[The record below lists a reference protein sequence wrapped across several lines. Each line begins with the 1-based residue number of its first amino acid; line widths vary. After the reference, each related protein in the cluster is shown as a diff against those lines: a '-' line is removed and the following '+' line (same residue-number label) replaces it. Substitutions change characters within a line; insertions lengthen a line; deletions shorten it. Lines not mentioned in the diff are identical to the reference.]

1 MGMTI
6 KKAAVVLVLLCAATA
21 THGQETTGT
30 ILGYVLDPSGAVIP
44 GATITITEHATRLVR
59 TLTSKEDGTYRAP
72 LLTPGVYRVEV
83 AQPGFQNAARDNVRV
98 SVTERVEVNFTLSIA
113 SFAQEFE
120 VSAKANRGYVTT
132 SSISASRIAVPITE
146 LPASVV
152 VINDKL
158 IADTVAVDLRDTL
171 SLVSG
176 IQQSAP
182 PQGSNEI
189 SMRGYTMAGA
199 QRDGVADHMLSTG
212 GTASGGFD
220 YALSERIEIVK
231 GPSGVLYG
239 AHNPGGILNLVSKRP
254 LYQPQTKTTLM
265 AGSYESYR
273 AELDTSS
280 FFDAGQRF
288 GYRLVGV
295 RGDTKGIVD
304 DRPQKGDGMFA
315 LNPSLSFRSKNGW
328 YVWLWSAIVRDHMRK
343 ATYGTPALPTDSNF
357 SFPSNPSANGAPL
370 YEVAYNHI
378 LTNLQFTDSD
388 TYEVGVSKGFDL
400 GPVRIDMRL
409 LGRDFNLEGESNS
422 RIRGVDAFDI
432 LIDKAG
438 KIIGQDFR
446 AIPLSAA
453 QGNVAR
459 MGRAAV
465 RYDYDP
471 FHTTGQIGNA
481 DFNFSFKAGPVRSRL
496 LTYATKGNLDSLT
509 NVSNYDIRNTATLTS
524 LGYPTIDGRVVVVFW
539 PKPVFVPTVQQVIQL
554 SDRRTIGRETLNK
567 TDNSSYGAIERLSFW
582 NDRFFLVGGYRHD
595 KQDSTT
601 LTSQSGAVVSTV
613 ENSDSV
619 NTGSLAALAKIYKGD
634 KGEASLFI
642 NSNETFIPVTTIDRR
657 LATFGQKYPNRI
669 ANNDEFG
676 VKLDMWQS
684 RLVTTLSIFKTTETN
699 VLVTENDETGA
710 ITGVPSTF
718 YQTPV
723 GTRTTK
729 GWEADVNFTPRPDWE
744 VILAYSKV
752 DPRLETGN
760 YAQKIAFNTFTGAV
774 RHEFTTGPLKGFS
787 AMWQYN
793 QWGKSALSSRSYWI
807 IPGGDLHTLLLGY
820 QIKNW
825 TARLRVENVLNQRG
839 VYPSANE
846 TALDITRDRNY
857 RLGVTYAF

>member
-1 MGMTI
+1 MNTP
-6 KKAAVVLVLLCAATA
+6 KLC
-21 THGQETTGT
+21 
-30 ILGYVLDPSGAVIP
+30 
-44 GATITITEHATRLVR
+44 
-59 TLTSKEDGTYRAP
+59 
-72 LLTPGVYRVEV
+72 LLTLAVAILPAASLCGQAVAPAKEEV
-83 AQPGFQNAARDNVRV
+83 I
-98 SVTERVEVNFTLSIA
+98 ELSP
-113 SFAQEFE
+113 FE
-120 VSAKANRGYVTT
+120 VSTKANRGYVTT
-132 SSISASRIAVPITE
+132 SSMSASRVAVPITE

-152 VINDKL
+152 VINEKL

-189 SMRGYTMAGA
+189 SMRGYTMVGA
-199 QRDGVADHMLSTG
+199 QRDGVADYLLSTG
-212 GTASGGFD
+212 AEASGGFD
-220 YALSERIEIVK
+220 YALAERIEIVK

-254 LYQPQTKTTLM
+254 LYQPQSKITLM

-273 AELDTSS
+273 AELDTSN
-280 FFDAGQRF
+280 FFDADHRF
-288 GYRLVGV
+288 GYRFVGV
-295 RGDTKGIVD
+295 RGDTKGVVD
-304 DRPQKGDGMFA
+304 DRPQKGDGMLA

-343 ATYGTPALPTDSNF
+343 ATYGTPALPTDAGF
-357 SFPSNPSANGAPL
+357 SFPTNPSKNGAPL
-370 YEVAYNHI
+370 YEVAYNHM

-388 TYEVGVSKGFDL
+388 SYEIGVSKAFNL

-409 LGRDFNLEGESNS
+409 LGRDFDQQGEGAS

-432 LIDKAG
+432 MIDKAG

-446 AIPLSAA
+446 AIPYSAA
-453 QGNVAR
+453 AGKVAQ

-465 RYDYDP
+465 RYDYNP
-471 FHTTGQIGNA
+471 FHTTGQLGSA
-481 DFNFSFKAGPVRSRL
+481 DFNFNFDVGPVHNQL
-496 LTYATKGNLDSLT
+496 LAYATTGKRESLT
-509 NVSNYDIRNTATLTS
+509 NVSSYDIRNAATLTS
-524 LGYPTIDGRVVVVFW
+524 LGYPTIDGKVVVVFW
-539 PKPVFVPTVQQVIQL
+539 PKPVYVPTVQQMIQMADTR
-554 SDRRTIGRETLNK
+554 SIGRDTLNK
-567 TDNSSYGAIERLSFW
+567 INDSSFGAIERLSFW
-582 NDRFFLVGGYRHD
+582 NDRIFLVGGYRHD

-601 LTSQSGAVVSTV
+601 RTYLNGAVASTSK
-613 ENSDSV
+613 NDDSV
-619 NTGSLAALAKIYKGD
+619 NTHSLAALAKIYKGD

-642 NSNETFIPVTTIDRR
+642 NRNETFIPVTTIDRR

-676 VKLDMWQS
+676 LKLDMFSS

-699 VLVTENDETGA
+699 VLLTENDETGA
-710 ITGVPSTF
+710 ITGTPSTF
-718 YQTPV
+718 YQTPI

-729 GWEADVNFTPRPDWE
+729 GWEFDVNFTPAKDWE

-760 YAQKIAFNTFTGAV
+760 YAQKIAFNTLTAAL
-774 RHEFTTGPLKGFS
+774 RYEFSSGPFKGFS

-793 QWGKSALSSRSYWI
+793 KWGRSALSSRSYWI

-820 QIKNW
+820 QINKNW
-825 TARLRVENVLNQRG
+825 TARLRVENVLNQRS
-839 VYPSANE
+839 VYPSTNE

-857 RLGVTYAF
+857 RVGVTYAF